1 MNPRNKRPTASDL
14 IPTGKA
20 IKEMSYEEMEVF
32 YSQRK
37 EPVQTQAAEQQSE
50 KGSNVWPD
58 SIRTYRNEL

>member
-14 IPTGKA
+14 IPTGKT

-37 EPVQTQAAEQQSE
+37 ERC
-50 KGSNVWPD
+50 SNT
-58 SIRTYRNEL
+58 SSGTTI